1 MLLNDLLGSEEEV
14 EIDLESKHF
23 FLPLVFETS
32 HDSVCGCQEE
42 INDSG
47 WNSNSFS
54 LTDNDLWVIT
64 SGRVANR
71 LGNGKTNFNKNFDRR
86 YEQMLKPRTVHEV
99 YTKAIFCCL
108 QILDSIKPVNLNRPL
123 VITHKSL
130 SVNEKELEFH
140 PLSNYFLLAQTPE
153 VP

>member
-1 MLLNDLLGSEEEV
+1 MGYY
-14 EIDLESKHF
+14 KR
-23 FLPLVFETS
+23 P
-32 HDSVCGCQEE
+32 GCKPAWKWQ
-42 INDSG
+42 
-47 WNSNSFS
+47 
-54 LTDNDLWVIT
+54 
-64 SGRVANR
+64 
-71 LGNGKTNFNKNFDRR
+71 TNFNKNFDRR

-140 PLSNYFLLAQTPE
+140 PLSNYFLRYATARAILGHEAQRQFFHS
-153 VP
+153 